1 MADFNNIFVENVDN
15 NWGTDCNEGFQ
26 RTNTQIP
33 SKSVF
38 INVEPFFKKTTVDQL
53 ILLFDFESLIQET
66 SLIQLL
72 FLFSLLILII
82 HALSSSI
89 MTLIMFF
96 VVILRHFKNSWRVH
110 FNKIETVYLCL
121 FFIEKIGDESSF
133 YFSFEGEFWR
143 FYYGSEKT
151 VKGIFGELLKLT
163 FESGETL

>member
-1 MADFNNIFVENVDN
+1 MTDFDNIFVENVDN

-26 RTNTQIP
+26 RTNTQVP

-72 FLFSLLILII
+72 FLFSLLILIV

-89 MTLIMFF
+89 VTLVMFF
-96 VVILRHFKNSWRVH
+96 VVILRHFKNSRRVH
-110 FNKIETVYLCL
+110 FNKIETVNLCL
-121 FFIEKIGDESSF
+121 FFIEKIGDKSSF
-133 YFSFEGEFWR
+133 YFSFEGKFWR
-143 FYYGSEKT
+143 FYYCSEKT
-151 VKGIFGELLKLT
+151 VKGIFGKLLKLT